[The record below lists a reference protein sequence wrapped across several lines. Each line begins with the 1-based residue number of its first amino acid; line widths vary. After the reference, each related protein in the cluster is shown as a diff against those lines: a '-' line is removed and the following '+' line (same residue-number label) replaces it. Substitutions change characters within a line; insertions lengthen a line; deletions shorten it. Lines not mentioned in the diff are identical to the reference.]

1 MYSRI
6 VSGTLAYLAS
16 TPGSAAQLVEL
27 HLTRYFTVVELSDG
41 SVGACMSYYD
51 LPNATLME
59 AERRIAG
66 SLQSRQLGTCDA
78 DALDLEVAGIVT
90 NAEQRFL
97 LVSAVTAAVASALS
111 SATIRAGGDE
121 VFVASAKR
129 PSGLMHG
136 IDSALIVGL
145 GGHLP
150 TLAKDPS
157 VSRIHVV
164 DLVYQ
169 ERGPE
174 LDAFLAAYGRQFP
187 GKRFCISTRLRPEE
201 YKNFGLIVATGST
214 LSNGTLDDILAGA
227 GGAARIVL
235 QGQSAGL
242 HPKLLFENGVRLV
255 ITTVKPA
262 DVSRR
267 ARGDYDGQGL
277 QPFLNGGL
285 PWIYLSPRSCQANI
299 AA

>member
-1 MYSRI
+1 MYSKI

-16 TPGSAAQLVEL
+16 TPGSPAQLVEL

-51 LPNATLME
+51 LPDTTLME
-59 AERRIAG
+59 AERRIAD
-66 SLQSRQLGTCDA
+66 SLRSRQLGECAA
-78 DALDLEVAGIVT
+78 DALDLEVAGIVA
-90 NAEQRFL
+90 NARQRFL

-111 SATIRAGGDE
+111 AATIRAGGDE

-145 GGHLP
+145 GGHLL

-164 DLVYQ
+164 DLVYE

-174 LDAFLAAYGRQFP
+174 LDAFLAGYASRFP
-187 GKRFCISTRLRPEE
+187 GKRFSISTRLRPEE

-214 LSNGTLDDILAGA
+214 LSNGTLDDILACAA
-227 GGAARIVL
+227 GGARIVL

-277 QPFLNGGL
+277 QPLLNGGL
-285 PWIYLSPRSCQANI
+285 PWIYLSPRSSQASI